1 MNYAEK
7 TTNHVAD
14 YNHTVLRN
22 LQAAITDKDNG
33 YGSSIVTPA
42 PAQLQ
47 LQSFSHPLKLYTTW
61 IDWFSKSLTKL
72 TSQPDIPVSLTSS
85 INDLW

>member
-1 MNYAEK
+1 MNSPLVWYFGTSPCSNWRVVVLVVRNCMNYAEK

-33 YGSSIVTPA
+33 YDSSTVTPA

-47 LQSFSHPLKLYTTW
+47 L
-61 IDWFSKSLTKL
+61 
-72 TSQPDIPVSLTSS
+72 
-85 INDLW
+85 